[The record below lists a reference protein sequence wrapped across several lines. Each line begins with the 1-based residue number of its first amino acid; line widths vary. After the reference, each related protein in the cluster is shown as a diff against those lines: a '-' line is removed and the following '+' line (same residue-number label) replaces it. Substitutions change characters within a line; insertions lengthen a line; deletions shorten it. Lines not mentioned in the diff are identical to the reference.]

1 MEIPG
6 ECDPLVKH
14 GWDTGV
20 KMRKE
25 RGSMRR
31 TLMGVLAIASL
42 LLMLHLIS
50 AEAQPPDATL
60 TWATVSIADGVGYSW
75 GEGVL
80 TFQGQAYPFRI
91 EELSVGDMGISKAE
105 ATGHVYHLT
114 KIEDFSGDYVA
125 ASASAAIAGGSGIAT
140 MRNQHGVVI
149 DLTAIDQG
157 IELKFAVEGV
167 KITVE
172 GAETAPKGN

>member
-1 MEIPG
+1 
-6 ECDPLVKH
+6 
-14 GWDTGV
+14 
-20 KMRKE
+20 
-25 RGSMRR
+25 MRR
-31 TLMGVLAIASL
+31 TRMCVMAIASL
-42 LLMLHLIS
+42 LVMLPLIS

-60 TWATVSIADGVGYSW
+60 TWTMVSMADGVGYGW

-80 TFQGQAYPFRI
+80 TFQGRVYRFRI
-91 EELSVGDMGISKAE
+91 GDLAVGEMGVSKAE

-114 KIEDFSGDYVA
+114 RIEDFSGEYVA
-125 ASASAAIAGGSGIAT
+125 ASASAAIGGGHGIAT

-157 IELKFAVEGV
+157 ITLTFAVEGV

-172 GAETAPKGN
+172 GAEPPQKGQ